1 MRNKKST
8 TLTLA
13 HHSNSA
19 PGRVG
24 GQRSAVGGSAELKA
38 SSNRSDAIIADKL
51 TRKFGKF
58 VAVDAISFSVARG
71 EIFGFLGPNG
81 SGKTTT
87 IRMLLGLLH
96 PTSGSASVLGYD
108 IARNADAVKRNVG
121 YMSQKFSLYN
131 DLRVVEN
138 LNFYGRAYNVWGKEL
153 IERRQRVLELTEL
166 GGYEH
171 ALTANL
177 AAGYKQRLALA
188 TAIIHSPQ
196 LVFLD
201 EPTAGVD
208 PVSRR
213 DFWRLLYRL
222 AADGTTIF
230 VTTHYMDEAEQCHRL
245 AFIHNGKI
253 VATGTPN
260 DIKEKQ
266 MHGQVVEIDCDTP
279 GRAIEV
285 LRHLENLDEVAL
297 YGSLVHVV
305 VADWAAHRQVVEASL
320 HAAQVKINSMIVIPP
335 SLEDVFIARARS

>member
-1 MRNKKST
+1 MLSST
-8 TLTLA
+8 
-13 HHSNSA
+13 
-19 PGRVG
+19 P
-24 GQRSAVGGSAELKA
+24 
-38 SSNRSDAIIADKL
+38 DAILAEKL

-58 VAVDAISFSVARG
+58 VAVNAISFSVARG

-96 PTSGSASVLGYD
+96 PTSGTASVLGYD
-108 IARNADAVKRNVG
+108 IARHADVVKRSVG
-121 YMSQKFSLYN
+121 YMSQKFSLYG
-131 DLRVVEN
+131 DLRVIEN
-138 LNFYGRAYNVWGKEL
+138 LNFYGRAYKVWGNQL
-153 IERRQRVLELTEL
+153 VERRQRVLELTEL
-166 GGYEH
+166 VGCENE
-171 ALTANL
+171 LTANL
-177 AAGYKQRLALA
+177 AGGYKQRLALA
-188 TAIIHSPQ
+188 TAIIHCPQ

-245 AFIHNGKI
+245 AFIHNGNI

-266 MHGQVVEIDCDTP
+266 MHGQVVEIDCDNP
-279 GRAIEV
+279 GRAIEI
-285 LRHLENLDEVAL
+285 LRGLENLEEVAL
-297 YGSLVHVV
+297 YGMLVHVV
-305 VADWAAHRQVVEASL
+305 VPDAGAYGSIVEAAL
-320 HAAQVKINSMIVIPP
+320 HGAQVKIKSMIVIPP

>member
-1 MRNKKST
+1 MP
-8 TLTLA
+8 A
-13 HHSNSA
+13 I
-19 PGRVG
+19 P
-24 GQRSAVGGSAELKA
+24 
-38 SSNRSDAIIADKL
+38 SDAIVAEKL

-58 VAVDAISFSVARG
+58 VAVNAISFSVARG

-96 PTSGSASVLGYD
+96 PTSGVASVLGYD
-108 IARNADAVKRNVG
+108 IARHANAVKRNVG
-121 YMSQKFSLYN
+121 YMSQKFSLYG
-131 DLRVVEN
+131 DLRVIEN
-138 LNFYGRAYNVWGKEL
+138 LNFYGRAYKVWGKQL

-166 GGYEH
+166 VGCEH
-171 ALTANL
+171 ELTANL
-177 AAGYKQRLALA
+177 AGGYKQRLALA

-196 LVFLD
+196 IVFLD

-222 AADGTTIF
+222 AVEGTTIF

-245 AFIHNGKI
+245 AFIHNGNI

-266 MHGQVVEIDCDTP
+266 MHGQVVEIDCDNP

-285 LRHLENLDEVAL
+285 LRGLENLEEVAL
-297 YGSLVHVV
+297 YGMLVHVV
-305 VADWAAHRQVVEASL
+305 VPDAGAYGSIIEAAL
-320 HAAQVKINSMIVIPP
+320 NAAQVKVNSMTVIPP

>member
-1 MRNKKST
+1 MST
-8 TLTLA
+8 
-13 HHSNSA
+13 
-19 PGRVG
+19 P
-24 GQRSAVGGSAELKA
+24 
-38 SSNRSDAIIADKL
+38 SDAIVAEKL

-58 VAVDAISFSVARG
+58 IAVNAISFSVARG

-96 PTSGSASVLGYD
+96 PTSGAASVLGYD
-108 IARNADAVKRNVG
+108 IARNAAAVKRNVG
-121 YMSQKFSLYN
+121 YMSQKFSLYG

-138 LNFYGRAYNVWGKEL
+138 LNFYGRAYKVWGKQL
-153 IERRQRVLELTEL
+153 IEQRQRVLELTEL
-166 GGYEH
+166 VGCERE
-171 ALTANL
+171 LTANL
-177 AAGYKQRLALA
+177 AGGYKQRLALA
-188 TAIIHSPQ
+188 TAIIHAPQ
-196 LVFLD
+196 VVFLD

-253 VATGTPN
+253 VATGTPSE
-260 DIKEKQ
+260 IKEKQ
-266 MHGQVVEIDCDTP
+266 MHGQVVEIDCDNP
-279 GRAIEV
+279 GRAIEI
-285 LRHLENLDEVAL
+285 LRGLANLEEVAL
-297 YGSLVHVV
+297 YGTLVHVV
-305 VADWAAHRQVVEASL
+305 VPDWATHRPVIETSL
-320 HAAQVKINSMIVIPP
+320 DAAQVKINSMIAIPP

>member
-1 MRNKKST
+1 MMLADST
-8 TLTLA
+8 NA
-13 HHSNSA
+13 ISA
-19 PGRVG
+19 
-24 GQRSAVGGSAELKA
+24 
-38 SSNRSDAIIADKL
+38 NHL

-58 VAVDAISFSVARG
+58 VAVNAISFSVARG

-87 IRMLLGLLH
+87 IKMLLGLLH
-96 PTSGSASVLGYD
+96 PTSGTATVLGYD
-108 IARNADAVKRNVG
+108 IARHAAAVKRSVG
-121 YMSQKFSLYN
+121 YLSQKFSLYN

-138 LNFYGRAYNVWGKEL
+138 LNFYGRAYNVWGKRL
-153 IERRQRVLELTEL
+153 IERRRQVLALTEL
-166 GGYEH
+166 EGCERE
-171 ALTANL
+171 LTANL
-177 AAGYKQRLALA
+177 AGGYKQRLALA

-196 LVFLD
+196 LIFLD

-222 AADGTTIF
+222 AAEGVTIF

-266 MHGQVVEIDCDTP
+266 MHGQVVEIDCDNP
-279 GRAIEV
+279 GRAIEI
-285 LRHLENLDEVAL
+285 LRRLGNLEEVAL
-297 YGSLVHVV
+297 YGTLVHVV
-305 VADWAAHRQVVEASL
+305 VPDTQTGCRVIQAAL
-320 HAAQVKINSMIVIPP
+320 DAAQVQINSIVVIPP